1 MNTLL
6 TGGLG
11 YIGSHIASK
20 LKNKAIIIDN
30 CINSKLNFRKHL
42 PNCKVYKKKLNF
54 QNLESIFDTHKINNV
69 IHLAGLKSVNESIL
83 DPLKYYRNNI
93 SSTLE
98 LLEVMKKY
106 KVKKLVFSSSATVY
120 GTQNKSPLKENMSL
134 NSINPYG
141 STKIII
147 EKLIDEYVYSSPNF
161 KAISLRYFNPIAS
174 SQEFNLPEQPLG
186 KPQNIMPIL
195 IGAIKGKK
203 TFKIYGKNYPTKDG
217 TCIRDYLHVEDL
229 AIAHIKS
236 INSFHKISGHEKIN
250 IGTGKGYSV
259 LDLINTFEK
268 TNKIKIKYIFTKR
281 RDGDAAISYSSINK
295 AKKILEWTP
304 KFNLEDMCRDSWKA
318 AL

>member
-42 PNCKVYKKKLNF
+42 PYCKIYKKKLNF

-174 SQEFNLPEQPLG
+174 SQEYNLPEQPLG

-304 KFNLEDMCRDSWKA
+304 KFSLEDMCRDSWKA